1 MFRHH
6 LVNLRGHERLN
17 FDREGHIFWHHS
29 LQYIATNKSSSHAMG
44 GYRLTEPAGCSRE
57 QHDHIMMRQLTEHES
72 EALGARS
79 GVPLAARSRYH
90 GMVSLE
96 KMRVIVVAVQW

>member
-1 MFRHH
+1 MYVRI
-6 LVNLRGHERLN
+6 LTERVM
-17 FDREGHIFWHHS
+17 IFWHHS
-29 LQYIATNKSSSHAMG
+29 LKYIATNKPSSHAMG
-44 GYRLTEPAGCSRE
+44 GYRLTEPAGCSQE

-72 EALGARS
+72 MAFGARS
-79 GVPLAARSRYH
+79 GVPLAARSQYQ